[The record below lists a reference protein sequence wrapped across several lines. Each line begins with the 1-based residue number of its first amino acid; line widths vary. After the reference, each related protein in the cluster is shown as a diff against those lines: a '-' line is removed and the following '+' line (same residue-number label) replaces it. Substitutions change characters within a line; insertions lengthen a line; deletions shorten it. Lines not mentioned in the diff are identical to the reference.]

1 MNTLAIQ
8 KMYYCFEYIF
18 VRQKMYLSCFEYIFV
33 RHTCIADGDYVRKPV
48 KYHILYCEDVH
59 SITCLFYVWIYCLIP

>member
-1 MNTLAIQ
+1 MNGNEYFGNTKDVLFVSNIS
-8 KMYYCFEYIF
+8 YFCFEYIF
-18 VRQKMYLSCFEYIFV
+18 A
-33 RHTCIADGDYVRKPV
+33 RHMCIADGDYVRKPV